1 MAMAQVGATGVQLN
15 NMGLFKSQGLID
27 GEWRDALDGRTL
39 AVCCN
44 LFFPSSSS
52 DCKSGLLF
60 SSVVIH
66 FSVWNSFCCW
76 GLRGLPYF
84 CRLIIPPLAN

>member
-39 AVCCN
+39 AVCWN
-44 LFFPSSSS
+44 LFFV
-52 DCKSGLLF
+52 F
-60 SSVVIH
+60 
-66 FSVWNSFCCW
+66 FF
-76 GLRGLPYF
+76 F
-84 CRLIIPPLAN
+84 RL